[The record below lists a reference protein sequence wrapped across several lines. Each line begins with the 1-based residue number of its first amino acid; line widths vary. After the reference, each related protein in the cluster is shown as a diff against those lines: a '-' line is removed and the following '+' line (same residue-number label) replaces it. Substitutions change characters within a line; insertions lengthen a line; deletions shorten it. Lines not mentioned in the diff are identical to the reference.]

1 MDQWLT
7 TRGARR
13 GLWSLKK
20 MEHPGDYKKRMKNVD
35 AESGM
40 AGVKATAR
48 NQRQGGVWEMM
59 RRFFTKPLI

>member
-1 MDQWLT
+1 
-7 TRGARR
+7 
-13 GLWSLKK
+13 
-20 MEHPGDYKKRMKNVD
+20 MELPGDYKKRMKNVD

-48 NQRQGGVWEMM
+48 KERQGGVWEMM